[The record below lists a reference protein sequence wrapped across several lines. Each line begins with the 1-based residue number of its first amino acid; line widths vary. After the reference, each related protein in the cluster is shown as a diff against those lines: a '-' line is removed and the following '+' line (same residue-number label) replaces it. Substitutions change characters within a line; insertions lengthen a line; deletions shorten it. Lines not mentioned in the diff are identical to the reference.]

1 MAEHTFNNNYTNI
14 IQKDMNSIRISGGL
28 LKGKKIDFDFR
39 DNLRPTSNKLKE
51 ILFNWIQFDITD
63 NYICLD
69 LFAGTGSMGV
79 EAISRGASKV
89 FFIELNKKH
98 YQNIKKNISKL
109 DLQDNAKLVFRDSFS
124 WIQKNDLSKFDL
136 IIIDP
141 PFEKGF
147 EEKILKQI
155 LKKNELKKS
164 CKIYIEYS
172 KFVDLELPKTV
183 NVIKEKKLGDVRAL
197 LIEI

>member
-1 MAEHTFNNNYTNI
+1 M
-14 IQKDMNSIRISGGL
+14 
-28 LKGKKIDFDFR
+28 
-39 DNLRPTSNKLKE
+39 
-51 ILFNWIQFDITD
+51 
-63 NYICLD
+63 
-69 LFAGTGSMGV
+69 
-79 EAISRGASKV
+79 
-89 FFIELNKKH
+89 
-98 YQNIKKNISKL
+98 
-109 DLQDNAKLVFRDSFS
+109 VFRDSFS
-124 WIQKNDLSKFDL
+124 WIKKNDLSKFDL

-172 KFVDLELPKTV
+172 KFVNLELPNTV

-197 LIEI
+197 LIEIWK

>member
-1 MAEHTFNNNYTNI
+1 
-14 IQKDMNSIRISGGL
+14 MNSIRISGGL

-39 DNLRPTSNKLKE
+39 DNLRPTTNKLKE

-109 DLQDNAKLVFRDSFS
+109 DLQDNAKLIFRDSFS